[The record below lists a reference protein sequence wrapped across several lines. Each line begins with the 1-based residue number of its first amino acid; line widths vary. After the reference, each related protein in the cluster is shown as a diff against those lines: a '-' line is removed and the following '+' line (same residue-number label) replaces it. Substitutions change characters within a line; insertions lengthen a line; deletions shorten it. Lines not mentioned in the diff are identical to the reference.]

1 LQNLNKESYKGMII
15 AWKDVNSKLDAKIR
29 KGNDEVIFYFSPI
42 VIETMNK
49 NFK

>member
-29 KGNDEVIFYFSPI
+29 KGNDEVISYFSHIMMEI
-42 VIETMNK
+42 VNK
-49 NFK
+49 IFK